1 MNIKLVTTLIFLI
14 LSIVIV
20 YFYFYFK
27 KSLLSYDNNNIV
39 IIKSP
44 YRDTIFNNIQQYCNT
59 LNNNL
64 KVDNRCKTRKTYFC
78 DPIKDKY
85 LYNLIYSKE
94 FLNFIKK
101 SCNLSYCSYSDF
113 PIEYRKYETG
123 SNGMTWHKDLSLF
136 NKSYYECVLTINNT
150 SNSRFLFKFNNKIYT
165 IIPKNNLLV
174 LVKPDTIEHKVT
186 KLDYGDR
193 YFLKFIILISK
204 DNTKNINY
212 YDELSSFKHSIPLNN
227 SVTM

>member
-1 MNIKLVTTLIFLI
+1 MTIKLFTILIFLVLFVLI
-14 LSIVIV
+14 I
-20 YFYFYFK
+20 YFNFK
-27 KSLLSYDNNNIV
+27 KSILSYDNNNIV
-39 IIKSP
+39 IIKSA
-44 YRDTIFNNIQQYCNT
+44 YDYTIFNNIQQYCNK

-64 KVDNRCKTRKTYFC
+64 KLDNRYNTRKTYFC
-78 DPIKDKY
+78 SPVKDKY
-85 LYNLIYSKE
+85 LYDLIYSKK
-94 FLNFIKK
+94 FMDFIKK

-123 SNGMTWHKDLSLF
+123 SEGMCWHKDKSLF

-150 SNSRFLFKFNNKIYT
+150 SNSRFLFEFNNNIYT
-165 IIPKNNLLV
+165 IIPRNNLLV
-174 LVKPDTIEHKVT
+174 LVKPNTINHKVT

-212 YDELSSFKHSIPLNN
+212 YDELSII
-227 SVTM
+227 